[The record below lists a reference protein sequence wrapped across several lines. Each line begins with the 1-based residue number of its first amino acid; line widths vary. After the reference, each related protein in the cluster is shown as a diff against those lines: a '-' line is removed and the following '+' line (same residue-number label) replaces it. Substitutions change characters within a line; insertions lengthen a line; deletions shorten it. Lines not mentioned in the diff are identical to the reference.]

1 MIIYLE
7 TFGCQMNRLD
17 SALIAQLLRSAGHS
31 MTDTPQEA
39 DVVLYNTCSVR
50 QHAEQK
56 VYSRLGRDALRKKE
70 DTFIV
75 GVLGCM
81 AQREGEDIRR
91 RYKAVDIVC
100 APGQLYQLAELIEQH
115 RAVALD
121 PKRTDVPD
129 LTSQREMD
137 RIDRDRDTASGVTP
151 SAFVRIMRGC
161 NQFCSYCIV
170 PFTRGAEYSRPPEE
184 IAEEVRRLVQAG
196 TQEITLLGQ
205 TVNRYRHERGETTER
220 FSDLLARLSDT
231 PGLRRLRFVTSHPV
245 EFTPDVI
252 DAMRDLPNVC
262 EYIHV
267 PAQSGSDAMLRAMNR
282 GYTRS
287 QYDDLIAMARERIP
301 HVSIASDFIVGFCGE
316 TDADH
321 QASLDLIGAS
331 EFKNSFIFKYSP
343 RPGTYSAKNLT
354 DDVPEKVKRARNA
367 ELLAAQNDAGQVHHA
382 QFVGQTMEV
391 LVTGPSPMARKR
403 EATGDRMGELT
414 GRTRGDHIVIF
425 NGDKS
430 LTGQFVYVT
439 IRQSDSLTL
448 FGELHV

>member
-17 SALIAQLLRSAGHS
+17 SDLIAQLLRSTGHS
-31 MTDTPQEA
+31 MTDIAQDA

-70 DTFIV
+70 DSFLV

-121 PKRTDVPD
+121 PKRTDAPD

-137 RIDRDRDTASGVTP
+137 RIDRHRDTASGVTP

-170 PFTRGAEYSRPPEE
+170 PFTRGAEYSRPPGE
-184 IAEEVRRLVQAG
+184 IAEEVRRLVESG
-196 TQEITLLGQ
+196 TREITLLGQ
-205 TVNRYRHERGETTER
+205 AVNRYHHERGETTER

-231 PGLRRLRFVTSHPV
+231 PDLRRLRFVTSHPV

-316 TDADH
+316 SDADH

-354 DDVPEKVKRARNA
+354 DDVPEKIKRARNA
-367 ELLAAQNDAGQVHHA
+367 ELLAAQNDAGKAHHA

-403 EATGDRMGELT
+403 AATGDGRIELT

-430 LTGQFVYVT
+430 LTHQFVYVT
-439 IRQSDSLTL
+439 IHQSDSLTL